1 MHWELLS
8 EHAGVF
14 FSDLLD
20 EYFVAQDS
28 SATSEKINL
37 IIRSHALHR
46 EELDQL
52 VDTSSVLE
60 ENVHVPP
67 NYIEDEVIQSSSGS
81 WVVTR
86 QYI

>member
-14 FSDLLD
+14 FSDFLV

-28 SATSEKINL
+28 SATSEEINL

-52 VDTSSVLE
+52 VDTSAVLE
-60 ENVHVPP
+60 ENVHIPK
-67 NYIEDEVIQSSSGS
+67 YIEDEVIQSSSGS
-81 WVVTR
+81 
-86 QYI
+86 

>member
-28 SATSEKINL
+28 CSFKIKMKAL
-37 IIRSHALHR
+37 II
-46 EELDQL
+46 
-52 VDTSSVLE
+52 V
-60 ENVHVPP
+60 
-67 NYIEDEVIQSSSGS
+67 Y
-81 WVVTR
+81 
-86 QYI
+86 